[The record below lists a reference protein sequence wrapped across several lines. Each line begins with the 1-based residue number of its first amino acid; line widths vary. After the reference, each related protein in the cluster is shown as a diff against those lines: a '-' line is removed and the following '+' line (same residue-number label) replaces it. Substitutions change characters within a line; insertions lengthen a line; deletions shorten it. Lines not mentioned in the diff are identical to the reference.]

1 MARHTSRHAARRT
14 WLGGFAVC
22 LIVAFSGYLLVTNVR
37 VNRTAT
43 VTSDTA
49 DLVEQR
55 VEHVDQLQKDITDL
69 SAQINTLKDFANNS
83 GSSEQPS
90 GTSDPKPSDTEDA
103 GSGTILPAVHGPGI
117 TVTLNDSPL
126 WENMVDSSGSAANI
140 NDYVVHQEDV
150 EAVVNALWAGGA
162 ESMMIMDQRVLFNSA
177 VICQGNVLLLQ
188 GKKYSPPFT
197 VSAIGPTDAMIRALD
212 DSNAVK
218 LYKEYVSAFGLGWKV
233 EKKDDLVFGQSAGDA
248 QPLRYASVVK
258 DGARNE
264 AFAQLS
270 TDSRRFSGFRGAAP
284 AEPEY
289 AGEVTMAL
297 PPVPMPDP
305 NARRGLAQPAA
316 KRSVLW
322 SVLGILGEVLM
333 TLAAVCALYVVWQ
346 MWRTGVQSEH
356 TQVETRQSA
365 SWSDPAG
372 GDSSKVAKA
381 QSGEVPV
388 QPTSASDGELIA
400 QVYVPRFGQGWC
412 VTWSKARTRPNCRC
426 MVWNIIPLSGQ
437 PGSVGN
443 FAVAGHRNGYGRP
456 LGDVD
461 LLQEGDAIIVRTKDY
476 WYVYKYTTYKIVT
489 PEHSEVIAANPE
501 DLTRLPASA

>member
-162 ESMMIMDQRVLFNSA
+162 
-177 VICQGNVLLLQ
+177 
-188 GKKYSPPFT
+188 
-197 VSAIGPTDAMIRALD
+197 
-212 DSNAVK
+212 
-218 LYKEYVSAFGLGWKV
+218 
-233 EKKDDLVFGQSAGDA
+233 
-248 QPLRYASVVK
+248 
-258 DGARNE
+258 
-264 AFAQLS
+264 
-270 TDSRRFSGFRGAAP
+270 SR
-284 AEPEY
+284 
-289 AGEVTMAL
+289 
-297 PPVPMPDP
+297 
-305 NARRGLAQPAA
+305 
-316 KRSVLW
+316 
-322 SVLGILGEVLM
+322 
-333 TLAAVCALYVVWQ
+333 
-346 MWRTGVQSEH
+346 
-356 TQVETRQSA
+356 
-365 SWSDPAG
+365 
-372 GDSSKVAKA
+372 
-381 QSGEVPV
+381 
-388 QPTSASDGELIA
+388 
-400 QVYVPRFGQGWC
+400 
-412 VTWSKARTRPNCRC
+412 
-426 MVWNIIPLSGQ
+426 
-437 PGSVGN
+437 
-443 FAVAGHRNGYGRP
+443 
-456 LGDVD
+456 
-461 LLQEGDAIIVRTKDY
+461 
-476 WYVYKYTTYKIVT
+476 
-489 PEHSEVIAANPE
+489 
-501 DLTRLPASA
+501 

>member
-1 MARHTSRHAARRT
+1 MTRHTSRHAARRT

-90 GTSDPKPSDTEDA
+90 GT
-103 GSGTILPAVHGPGI
+103 ILPAVHGPGI

-188 GKKYSPPFT
+188 GKKASPPFT
-197 VSAIGPTDAMIRALD
+197 VSAIGPADAMIRALD

-233 EKKDDLVFGQSAGDA
+233 EKKDDLVFGQSAA
-248 QPLRYASVVK
+248 TLQPLRYASVVK
-258 DGARNE
+258 DG
-264 AFAQLS
+264 
-270 TDSRRFSGFRGAAP
+270 
-284 AEPEY
+284 
-289 AGEVTMAL
+289 
-297 PPVPMPDP
+297 
-305 NARRGLAQPAA
+305 
-316 KRSVLW
+316 
-322 SVLGILGEVLM
+322 
-333 TLAAVCALYVVWQ
+333 
-346 MWRTGVQSEH
+346 SE
-356 TQVETRQSA
+356 E
-365 SWSDPAG
+365 
-372 GDSSKVAKA
+372 
-381 QSGEVPV
+381 
-388 QPTSASDGELIA
+388 
-400 QVYVPRFGQGWC
+400 
-412 VTWSKARTRPNCRC
+412 
-426 MVWNIIPLSGQ
+426 
-437 PGSVGN
+437 
-443 FAVAGHRNGYGRP
+443 
-456 LGDVD
+456 
-461 LLQEGDAIIVRTKDY
+461 
-476 WYVYKYTTYKIVT
+476 
-489 PEHSEVIAANPE
+489 
-501 DLTRLPASA
+501 